1 MSRYILTIS
10 VSLCLLMSSCLN
22 DEFLEVYPKDQQT
35 EKTTFTT
42 YDNFKTYAWGLYNVF
57 FGYTS
62 GTGQTD
68 EIFRGDFESDN
79 MIKGLAGNQSQWAY
93 QTAKATDESSNW
105 NYEYIRRVN
114 LMLDNI
120 DGSQMNDT
128 EKEHWRSVG
137 YFFRSYKYFQ
147 MLSKFGDIP
156 WVEHILSEESPELYG
171 KRDSRDLVAANIL
184 SNLQYAEKN
193 IGADLEVDGKNT
205 VNLYVVK
212 ALLSRF
218 ALFEGTWRKYHGL
231 ADADTYLKE
240 CVRASEDIL
249 AKYPEVH
256 PAYDELFNSETLD
269 GIAGIILYKAYDTNQ
284 LMHGLT
290 RMVRTG
296 ESYIEAT
303 KDAVDSYLCKDGR
316 PVSTTT
322 SEYGGDKDVYGQFTD
337 RDHRLYL
344 TICPPYMVKK
354 NGASTPGWEH
364 TGNPQDRKFIDLL
377 ETISGETY
385 HRLPSSNFKGFTT
398 QGQPHFKNHTWG
410 QGWNASQMGFWVWKY
425 YNTHTVATSA
435 GGVNTT
441 DAPLFRVGEVMVNYA
456 EAMCEL
462 DKFDQ
467 AAAEKSINKLRKRA
481 GIADMKVED
490 IGDDFDTDRDPTVE
504 PLLWEIR
511 RERRV
516 ELMGE
521 GFRLDDLRR
530 WKKGEYVNKQPL
542 GVYVKDASSLG
553 NVPVTG
559 GPSSTEGYA
568 YFFNEPLGWQEHY
581 YLYPLPLKQL
591 VLNKNLEQNPVW
603 NKSEPDE

>member
-1 MSRYILTIS
+1 MSKYRITIS
-10 VSLCLLMSSCLN
+10 IGLCLLMSSCLN
-22 DEFLEVYPKDQQT
+22 DEFLEVYPQDQQT
-35 EKTTFTT
+35 EKTTFTG

-57 FGYTS
+57 FGYTYD
-62 GTGQTD
+62 TGQTD
-68 EIFRGDFESDN
+68 EIFRGDYESDN
-79 MIKGLAGNQSQWAY
+79 MIKGQEGNQSQWAN

-105 NYEYIRRVN
+105 DYDYIRRVN

-120 DGSQMNDT
+120 DTSTMNDT
-128 EKEHWRSVG
+128 EKAHWRSIG

-156 WVEHILSEESPELYG
+156 WIEHVLSDDSPELYG
-171 KRDSRDLVAANIL
+171 KRDSRDLVAGNIL
-184 SNLQYAEKN
+184 NNLQYAEKN
-193 IGADLEVDGKNT
+193 IGASLDVDGKNT

-231 ADADTYLKE
+231 SDADKYLKE
-240 CVRASEDIL
+240 CARASKDIL
-249 AKYPEVH
+249 DKYPDVH
-256 PAYDELFNSETLD
+256 PRYDEVFNSETLD
-269 GIAGIILYKAYDTNQ
+269 GVTGIILYKSYDTNQ

-316 PVSTTT
+316 PISTTT
-322 SEYGGDKDVYGQFTD
+322 SGYGGDKDVYKQFTD
-337 RDHRLYL
+337 RDYRLYL
-344 TICPPYMVKK
+344 TICPPYMVTK
-354 NGASTPGWEH
+354 NISASSEWEY
-364 TGNPQDRKFIDLL
+364 TAKPEDRMFIDLL
-377 ETISGETY
+377 TTISGETY
-385 HRLPSSNFKGFTT
+385 HRLPSSNFKGYTT
-398 QGQPHFKNHTWG
+398 QGQPHLKNNTWG

-425 YNTHTVATSA
+425 YNTHTVATTA
-435 GGVNTT
+435 NGVNTT

-456 EAMCEL
+456 EVKCEL
-462 DKFDQ
+462 GEFDQ
-467 AAAEKSINKLRKRA
+467 AAADISINKLRKRA
-481 GIADMKVED
+481 NVAAMVVADID
-490 IGDDFDTDRDPTVE
+490 ADFDSDRDPDVA
-504 PLLWEIR
+504 PLLWEVR

-542 GVYVKDASSLG
+542 GVYVTDNTAWG
-553 NVPVTG
+553 NVKVTG
-559 GPSSTEGYA
+559 GPSATEGYV
-568 YFFNEPLGWQEHY
+568 YFFNKPLGWQEHY

-591 VLNKNLEQNPVW
+591 VLNKQLEQNPGW
-603 NKSEPDE
+603 NKPE

>member
-1 MSRYILTIS
+1 MKKYILS
-10 VSLCLLMSSCLN
+10 ASLCVLMSSCLN
-22 DEFLEVYPKDQQT
+22 DEFLEVYPKGQQT
-35 EKTTFTT
+35 VVTAFTS

-57 FGYTS
+57 FGYTYD
-62 GTGQTD
+62 TGQTD

-79 MIKGLAGNQSQWAY
+79 MIKGLEGNENQWAY
-93 QTAKATDESSNW
+93 QKAKATDESKDW
-105 NYEYIRRVN
+105 DYDYIRRVN

-120 DGSQMNDT
+120 DDSQMSEK
-128 EKEHWRSVG
+128 EKEHFRSVG

-156 WVEHILSEESPELYG
+156 WVEHALTNESQELYK
-171 KRDSRDLVAANIL
+171 KRDSRDLVASNIL
-184 SNLQYAEKN
+184 SNLQYAEAY
-193 IGADLEVDGKNT
+193 IGADDGKNT
-205 VNLYVVK
+205 ISVYVVQ

-218 ALFEGTWRKYHGL
+218 GLFEGTWRKYHGL
-231 ADADTYLKE
+231 PDSDIYLKE
-240 CVRASEDIL
+240 SARAAEEVLKRYSNVH
-249 AKYPEVH
+249 AK
-256 PAYDELFNSETLD
+256 YDELFNSESLD
-269 GIAGIILYKAYDTNQ
+269 GVTGVLLYKAYETGQ

-303 KDAVDSYLCKDGR
+303 KDALDSYLCGNGL
-316 PVSTTT
+316 PIHNINSN
-322 SEYGGDKDVYGQFTD
+322 YGGDKNVYAQFRN
-337 RDHRLYL
+337 RDYRLYL

-354 NGASTPGWEH
+354 PKGPSSPEWEY
-364 TGNPQDRKFIDLL
+364 TDKPEDREYIDLM
-377 ETISGETY
+377 TKISGETY

-398 QGQPHFKNHTWG
+398 QGQPHFKNMNWQ

-425 YNTHTVATSA
+425 YNTHTVATNA
-435 GGVNTT
+435 NGVNTT

-462 DKFDQ
+462 NKFDQ
-467 AAAEKSINKLRKRA
+467 TAADKSINKLRARA
-481 GIADMKVED
+481 HVDKMIVSN
-490 IGDDFDTDRDPTVE
+490 IGDDFDPSRDTTV
-504 PLLWEIR
+504 PALLWEIR

-542 GVYVKDASSLG
+542 GAYVTNASLKKLK
-553 NVPVTG
+553 VTG
-559 GPSSTEGYA
+559 GSGADEGYV
-568 YFFNEPLGWQEHY
+568 YFFNTPLGWKDYY

-591 VLNKNLEQNPVW
+591 ALNQNLEQNPVW
-603 NKSEPDE
+603 TK

>member
-1 MSRYILTIS
+1 MSKYILCAS

-22 DEFLEVYPKDQQT
+22 DEFLEVYPKGQQT
-35 EKTTFTT
+35 EASVFTT
-42 YDNFKTYAWGLYNVF
+42 NDNFKTYAWGLYNVF
-57 FGYTS
+57 FGYTYN
-62 GTGQTD
+62 TGQTD

-79 MIKGLAGNQSQWAY
+79 MIKGLAGYEGQWAY
-93 QTAKATDESSNW
+93 RKAKAKDESKDW
-105 NYEYIRRVN
+105 DYDYIRRAN
-114 LMLDNI
+114 LLLDNI
-120 DGSQMNDT
+120 DKSEMNET

-156 WVEHILSEESPELYG
+156 WVEHALTEESPELYG
-171 KRDSRDLVAANIL
+171 KRDSRDLVASNIL
-184 SNLQYAEKN
+184 SNLKYAEEH
-193 IGADLEVDGKNT
+193 IGNDILVDGKNT
-205 VNLYVVK
+205 INLYVVK
-212 ALLSRF
+212 ALISRF

-240 CVRASEDIL
+240 CARAAGDVIEE
-249 AKYPEVH
+249 YPNVH
-256 PAYDELFNSETLD
+256 PQYDELFNSETLD
-269 GIAGIILYKAYDTNQ
+269 GVAGVLLYKAYETGQ

-303 KDAVDSYLCKDGR
+303 KDAIDSYLCKDGR
-316 PVSTTT
+316 PVTTTT
-322 SEYGGDKDVYGQFTD
+322 SNYGGDRDIYGQFRD
-337 RDHRLYL
+337 RDYRLYL

-354 NGASTPGWEH
+354 DKGPSTPDWQYTANAE
-364 TGNPQDRKFIDLL
+364 DREFIDLMA
-377 ETISGETY
+377 TISGETY
-385 HRLPSSNFKGFTT
+385 HRLPSSNFKGFTV
-398 QGQPHFKNHTWG
+398 QGQPHFKNMNWG

-425 YNTHTVATSA
+425 YNTHTVATNA
-435 GGVNTT
+435 NGVNTT

-462 DKFDQ
+462 GKLDQ
-467 AAAEKSINKLRKRA
+467 PAADRSINKLRARA
-481 GIADMKVED
+481 GVAKMIVND
-490 IGDDFDTDRDPTVE
+490 IGDNFDTDRDLSVPA
-504 PLLWEIR
+504 LLWEVR

-542 GVYVKDASSLG
+542 GAYVTEAAAKKLK
-553 NVPVTG
+553 VTG
-559 GPSSTEGYA
+559 GMGADDGYV
-568 YFFNEPLGWQEHY
+568 YFYDTPLGWQEHY

-591 VLNKNLEQNPVW
+591 ALNTNLEQNPVW
-603 NKSEPDE
+603 TK